1 VLIKIIFG
9 AGNKLAPILQHLSA
23 ESIFKKARHM
33 PSLDSYFGFNSAA
46 ADVKSRR
53 LEIISG
59 NITNA
64 STPGYKAKDLD
75 FAKVLKQY
83 SSASSNTATMRATQ
97 AKHIGAAGAL
107 RQNMDSAITYY
118 TPLNP
123 SLDNNTVEMGVEQA
137 RFGRAVADYQ
147 ASIQFLENKISG
159 MRKALRGE

>member
-1 VLIKIIFG
+1 
-9 AGNKLAPILQHLSA
+9 
-23 ESIFKKARHM
+23 M
-33 PSLDSYFGFNSAA
+33 PSLDNYFGFSSAA
-46 ADVKSRR
+46 TAVKSRR

-75 FAKVLKQY
+75 FAKLLKQY
-83 SSASSNTATMRATQ
+83 SARGTQ
-97 AKHIGAAGAL
+97 ASGTAPAATRPQHFGGERGAF
-107 RQNMDSAITYY
+107 RDVDSAITYY
-118 TPLNP
+118 VPLNP

>member
-1 VLIKIIFG
+1 
-9 AGNKLAPILQHLSA
+9 
-23 ESIFKKARHM
+23 M
-33 PSLDSYFGFNSAA
+33 
-46 ADVKSRR
+46 KSRR

-107 RQNMDSAITYY
+107 QQNMDSAITYY

>member
-1 VLIKIIFG
+1 
-9 AGNKLAPILQHLSA
+9 
-23 ESIFKKARHM
+23 M
-33 PSLDSYFGFNSAA
+33 PSLDSYFGFSSAA
-46 ADVKSRR
+46 TAVKSQR

-75 FAKVLKQY
+75 FAKLLKQY
-83 SSASSNTATMRATQ
+83 SARGTQ
-97 AKHIGAAGAL
+97 ASGTAPAATRPQHFGGERGAF
-107 RQNMDSAITYY
+107 RDVDSAITYY
-118 TPLNP
+118 VPLNP
-123 SLDNNTVEMGVEQA
+123 SLDDNTVEMGVEQA

>member
-107 RQNMDSAITYY
+107 WQNMDSAITYY

>member
-1 VLIKIIFG
+1 
-9 AGNKLAPILQHLSA
+9 
-23 ESIFKKARHM
+23 M

-75 FAKVLKQY
+75 FAKVLRQY
-83 SSASSNTATMRATQ
+83 SSASSNAATMQATK

-107 RQNMDSAITYY
+107 RQDMDSAITYY

>member
-1 VLIKIIFG
+1 
-9 AGNKLAPILQHLSA
+9 
-23 ESIFKKARHM
+23 M
-33 PSLDSYFGFNSAA
+33 PSLDSYFGFSYAA
-46 ADVKSRR
+46 TAVKSRR

-75 FAKVLKQY
+75 FAKLLKQH
-83 SSASSNTATMRATQ
+83 SARGTQ
-97 AKHIGAAGAL
+97 AAGTAPAATRPQHFGGERGAF
-107 RQNMDSAITYY
+107 RDMDSAITYY
-118 TPLNP
+118 VPLNP

>member
-1 VLIKIIFG
+1 
-9 AGNKLAPILQHLSA
+9 
-23 ESIFKKARHM
+23 M

-46 ADVKSRR
+46 ASVKSRR

-83 SSASSNTATMRATQ
+83 SSATGNGGSMQATH
-97 AKHIGAAGAL
+97 AKHIGAGGAL
-107 RQNMDSAITYY
+107 RQNMDSAVTFYI
-118 TPLNP
+118 PLNP

>member
-1 VLIKIIFG
+1 
-9 AGNKLAPILQHLSA
+9 
-23 ESIFKKARHM
+23 M
-33 PSLDSYFGFNSAA
+33 PSLDSYFGFSTAA
-46 ADVKSRR
+46 TAVKSRR

-75 FAKVLKQY
+75 FAKLLKQY
-83 SSASSNTATMRATQ
+83 SAQGAKASNTAPSATRPL
-97 AKHIGAAGAL
+97 HFGVERGAFG
-107 RQNMDSAITYY
+107 NVDSAITYY
-118 TPLNP
+118 VPLNP
-123 SLDNNTVEMGVEQA
+123 SLDDNTVEMGVEQA

>member
-1 VLIKIIFG
+1 
-9 AGNKLAPILQHLSA
+9 
-23 ESIFKKARHM
+23 M

-46 ADVKSRR
+46 ASVKSRR

-83 SSASSNTATMRATQ
+83 KSATSNAETMHATK
-97 AKHIGAAGAL
+97 AKHIGAGGAL
-107 RQNMDSAITYY
+107 QQNMNSAITYY

-137 RFGRAVADYQ
+137 RFGQAVADYQ

>member
-1 VLIKIIFG
+1 
-9 AGNKLAPILQHLSA
+9 
-23 ESIFKKARHM
+23 M
-33 PSLDSYFGFNSAA
+33 PSLDNYFGFNSAA
-46 ADVKSRR
+46 TAVKSRR

-75 FAKVLKQY
+75 FAKLLKQY
-83 SSASSNTATMRATQ
+83 KATGAQGSSAAPAATRLGHFGSGSSSLKNV
-97 AKHIGAAGAL
+97 
-107 RQNMDSAITYY
+107 DSALTYY
-118 TPLNP
+118 VPLNP
-123 SLDNNTVEMGVEQA
+123 SLDDNTVEMGVEQA